1 MMEARAISKYNRQ
14 SPRKMRLVIDLIRG
28 KSVGE
33 AYAILQFS
41 KKKAAEQ
48 IDKTLRSA
56 VANAK
61 SKADE
66 AGEFVD
72 VDELYVKEAYVN
84 EGPRL
89 KRWRAAAMG
98 RAAPIQHPTSHIVVV
113 VGTGELTAC
122 HRSFGRLAA
131 RPEGVGSMG
140 QKTHPRGFRLGIV
153 KPWRSRWYAERT
165 FGDLLRK
172 TRRSASTC
180 TSAWRTRR
188 CRRSRSTASRRRSW

>member
-1 MMEARAISKYNRQ
+1 MEARAISKYNRQ

-28 KSVGE
+28 KSVDE

-72 VDELYVKEAYVN
+72 VDELVVREAYIN

-98 RAAPIQHPTSHIVVV
+98 RAAPMQHPTSHIVVV
-113 VGTGELTAC
+113 VGPQQDNRTTAT
-122 HRSFGRLAA
+122 A
-131 RPEGVGSMG
+131 R
-140 QKTHPRGFRLGIV
+140 T
-153 KPWRSRWYAERT
+153 
-165 FGDLLRK
+165 
-172 TRRSASTC
+172 
-180 TSAWRTRR
+180 
-188 CRRSRSTASRRRSW
+188 SRRDRKE

>member
-1 MMEARAISKYNRQ
+1 MEARAISKYNRQ

-28 KSVGE
+28 KSVDE

-61 SKADE
+61 SKADN

-72 VDELYVKEAYVN
+72 VDELVVREAYVN

-98 RAAPIQHPTSHIVVV
+98 RAAPVAHPTSHIIVV
-113 VGTGELTAC
+113 VGTQEEQATA
-122 HRSFGRLAA
+122 A
-131 RPEGVGSMG
+131 
-140 QKTHPRGFRLGIV
+140 
-153 KPWRSRWYAERT
+153 
-165 FGDLLRK
+165 
-172 TRRSASTC
+172 
-180 TSAWRTRR
+180 TSAGRR
-188 CRRSRSTASRRRSW
+188 DRKEQA

>member
-1 MMEARAISKYNRQ
+1 MEARAISKNNRQ

-28 KSVGE
+28 KSVDE

-61 SKADE
+61 SKADT

-72 VDELYVKEAYVN
+72 VDELIVQEAYIN

-113 VGTGELTAC
+113 VGTEDSQRATA
-122 HRSFGRLAA
+122 STGAA
-131 RPEGVGSMG
+131 R
-140 QKTHPRGFRLGIV
+140 RG
-153 KPWRSRWYAERT
+153 
-165 FGDLLRK
+165 RK
-172 TRRSASTC
+172 E
-180 TSAWRTRR
+180 
-188 CRRSRSTASRRRSW
+188 

>member
-1 MMEARAISKYNRQ
+1 MEARAISKYNRQ

-28 KSVGE
+28 KSVDE

-61 SKADE
+61 SKADV
-66 AGEFVD
+66 AGDYVD
-72 VDELYVKEAYVN
+72 VDELVVKEAYVN

-98 RAAPIQHPTSHIVVV
+98 RAAPMQHPTSHIIVV
-113 VGTGELTAC
+113 VGTQDSQRTA
-122 HRSFGRLAA
+122 
-131 RPEGVGSMG
+131 
-140 QKTHPRGFRLGIV
+140 
-153 KPWRSRWYAERT
+153 
-165 FGDLLRK
+165 
-172 TRRSASTC
+172 
-180 TSAWRTRR
+180 
-188 CRRSRSTASRRRSW
+188 TAGGSRRGRKEQA